1 MVHAVPGLLTSWID
15 EARSRAE
22 ADAGRRDPLL
32 RAALTVWDA
41 VERFLSNDDLLRAA
55 ALTYSVALSIV
66 PLLALAFAVLK
77 GVGSSNELRPLV
89 IHYLALGSPEVTDQ
103 IMAFVQRMDATAL
116 GSVGGAFLLL
126 TAISMMST
134 VENAFNT
141 IFRAP
146 RSRSYLRRFS
156 DYLGVMLVVPLFL
169 TGAVT
174 LTTLLSLEYWEFR
187 FATRL
192 APYAL
197 AWAGFFF
204 LFMFFPNTRVRVV
217 PALIGSL
224 VTAVLFLLG
233 QWAYVHFQ
241 IGVARYEAI
250 YGALASLPIFLVWV
264 YAAWAIVLFGAELTA
279 AAQRGVAPRYP
290 SPAGRPGFARAAALH
305 LLLRLGEN
313 QISGGAPLTATAL
326 ASQLK
331 VPVDA
336 IVPVLARLR
345 AAGAIAAS
353 ADGRIELSAPPDAI
367 ALGDAVAPIF
377 GDDNVTLHDAR
388 VDVLLTQLRTAERQV
403 LNSMTLADLLAI
415 ERAGQEPPSGA

>member
-1 MVHAVPGLLTSWID
+1 VPGSFTSWID
-15 EARSRAE
+15 EVRSRAE
-22 ADAGRRDPLL
+22 ADSRRRDPLL

-41 VERFLSNDDLLRAA
+41 IERFLGNDDLLRAG
-55 ALTYSVALSIV
+55 ALTYAVALSIV

-77 GVGSSNELRPLV
+77 GVGAANELRPLV
-89 IHYLALGSPEVTDQ
+89 IRYLALGSPDITNQ
-103 IMAFVQRMDATAL
+103 IMAFVERMDATAL

-169 TGAVT
+169 AGAVT
-174 LTTLLSLEYWEFR
+174 LMTLLSLEYWEFR
-187 FATRL
+187 LATRL

-204 LFMFFPNTRVRVV
+204 LFMFFPNTRVRAV
-217 PALIGSL
+217 PALIGSF

-233 QWAYVHFQ
+233 QWGYVHFQ
-241 IGVARYEAI
+241 VGVARYEAI
-250 YGALASLPIFLVWV
+250 YGALGSLPIFLVWV
-264 YAAWAIVLFGAELTA
+264 YVAWAIVLFGAELTA
-279 AAQRGVAPRYP
+279 AAQRGIAPRYP
-290 SPAGRPGFARAAALH
+290 STAKRPGFARAAALH
-305 LLLRLGEN
+305 VLLRLGEN
-313 QISGGAPLTATAL
+313 QIKRGAPLTAAAL

-336 IVPVLARLR
+336 IAPVLARLR
-345 AAGAIAAS
+345 SAGAIAAS
-353 ADGRIELSAPPDAI
+353 ADGRIELSGPPDAI
-367 ALGDAVAPIF
+367 VLGDALAQIF
-377 GDDNVTLHDAR
+377 GDDSATVHEAR
-388 VDVLLTQLRTAERQV
+388 VDALLTQLRAAERRV
-403 LNSMTLADLLAI
+403 LNSLTLADLLAI
-415 ERAGQEPPSGA
+415 ERAEQEPPSGS